1 MAILFRLNVAIHA
14 AGRVAG
20 PGERELIEDLLLLE
34 LGHKAAKGNMT
45 PPLLIEQPLD
55 EQGVGA
61 PKPKCVSAASKA
73 DGLDRAE
80 RGQRWAR
87 RYHRGWRAPLP
98 RRKSTN
104 PPANSCGREV
114 ILPIWNCSRN

>member
-1 MAILFRLNVAIHA
+1 V
-14 AGRVAG
+14 
-20 PGERELIEDLLLLE
+20 RELIEDLLLPE
-34 LGHKAAKGNMT
+34 LVHRAAKGNMT
-45 PPLLIEQPLD
+45 PLLLIEQPID

-80 RGQRWAR
+80 REQWCVR
-87 RYHRGWRAPLP
+87 RFHRGWRAPRP

-114 ILPIWNCSRN
+114 ILPIANCSRN